1 MIFHISMNFFLP
13 YNGNMI
19 CGDDNMVIDQIGH
32 VLLTAAFITLVV
44 IAVMGLGLALS
55 YLFAEIIR

>member
-1 MIFHISMNFFLP
+1 MNFFLP